1 MNMTRKK
8 RIQGPP
14 NKFFLGTNLK
24 HLYNQAPQENS
35 VRNEPDGSVRT
46 TTTTTTK
53 QTEAPSEKISPSLV
67 RRQLA
72 NYAFGGF
79 NQRRHRDNMHLEQQA
94 QQKFN
99 GKINFYD
106 TTRN

>member
-14 NKFFLGTNLK
+14 NAFFLGTNLK
-24 HLYNQAPQENS
+24 QMYNQAPKENS
-35 VRNEPDGSVRT
+35 VMNEPEGSVRT
-46 TTTTTTK
+46 TTTVTTK
-53 QTEAPSEKISPSLV
+53 KTEAPSEKISPSLV

-72 NYAFGGF
+72 NQFGGF
-79 NQRRHRDNMHLEQQA
+79 NQRRHRDNWHVDDHRKEPF
-94 QQKFN
+94 K
-99 GKINFYD
+99 GKMNFYD